1 MRRLSGFSLSFQKL
15 GFSLAKRENP
25 ASPAGAQEEENQ
37 GSLLPIQHSE
47 NQRTVNCPK
56 GKRESSRGYLCR
68 ATRWSG
74 GHRRHLRILSIAK
87 CYPAGCADLGAPL
100 VIGPHSLSCKGDPP
114 ASPAI
119 TCLQMV
125 KKQPQTPCGCFYSI
139 TRSRAPPAPWRCHAE
154 SASTRPCRPERR
166 SKSEHR

>member
-1 MRRLSGFSLSFQKL
+1 MASVFVLYFASESRVMDFCWIGSKLYDKLTKSIVPHLSGFSLLFQKL

-56 GKRESSRGYLCR
+56 DKRESSRGYLCR

-74 GHRRHLRILSIAK
+74 GTRETNGLPCDYTSAN
-87 CYPAGCADLGAPL
+87 G
-100 VIGPHSLSCKGDPP
+100 
-114 ASPAI
+114 
-119 TCLQMV
+119 
-125 KKQPQTPCGCFYSI
+125 KKQPQTPCGCFDSI
-139 TRSRAPPAPWRCHAE
+139 TRSRAPPAPWRCHAG
-154 SASTRPCRPERR
+154 SVSTRPCRPERR
-166 SKSEHR
+166 SRSEHR